1 MPTELAALAVATMLG
16 FAHVIAVWRA
26 ASLQRGY
33 RWTASARAEPAPA
46 ANGIAGRL
54 ERVRKNYIESF
65 AFFAAA
71 ILVVHA
77 GGAESPGTAWAAWTF
92 VVARTAYLIA
102 SASGVS
108 FIASM
113 MANVAWL
120 AILTLLLAPV
130 VPYW

>member
-1 MPTELAALAVATMLG
+1 MTTEWAALAVATLLG
-16 FAHVIAVWRA
+16 IAHVIAAWQA
-26 ASLQRGY
+26 ANIQRGY
-33 RWTASARAEPAPA
+33 RWTASARDEPTIVS
-46 ANGIAGRL
+46 GIAGRF
-54 ERVRKNYIESF
+54 ERARKNYVESF

-77 GGAESPGTAWAAWTF
+77 DGAASPGTAGAAWTY
-92 VVARTAYLIA
+92 VVARAAFLIA
-102 SASGVS
+102 APSGAL

-113 MANVAWL
+113 MGNVAWL